1 MPRIPTAHARASS
14 VGRFRARASS
24 VGRFCDRE
32 RRASVD
38 FATPANRESRIEV
51 GVGHMQRERLVDA
64 HGRSRLRRNDEAS
77 RASAVGTPPSSVV
90 DVFRL
95 RLLLPA
101 DDLDNDVDL
110 RGFLRAHV
118 SVDGAPLSDIIL
130 RHKVCRTEATTLDFR
145 HLEGF
150 QRLPHASARRT
161 QRRIEGFGRRARR
174 RGPRD
179 RSPQFRH
186 KHPIALPSVLARNR
200 AVPRHRRRP
209 RGDILIPRSS
219 QANAHVAPRGP
230 RPGPPVLQRLPAP
243 TQRQRHDLQHH
254 RSVRLRSRREPQTH
268 LRGRARAYA
277 RVPGGGERG
286 FATPTISR
294 DADAFARDAFARR
307 RQRRARWFPAT
318 RTASHDTTSQVD
330 ATVIFYLEPETSA
343 GDPDPELYASCSI
356 DTLCSLPSGDDE
368 RVVALSARARRA
380 AAAAPPCEN
389 YLQAEVAVETAHGW
403 LTTD

>member
-24 VGRFCDRE
+24 VGRFRDRE
-32 RRASVD
+32 RHASVD

-110 RGFLRAHV
+110 RGFLREHV
-118 SVDGAPLSDIIL
+118 FVDGAPLSDIIL
-130 RHKVCRTEATTLDFR
+130 RHKVCRPEATALDFR

-150 QRLPHASARRT
+150 QRLPHALARRT

-186 KHPIALPSVLARNR
+186 KHLLIELIVHPFCSEIAPRRDTAGAPGDILP
-200 AVPRHRRRP
+200 RRDTAGAP
-209 RGDILIPRSS
+209 GDILILRSS
-219 QANAHVAPRGP
+219 QVNAHVAPRGP
-230 RPGPPVLQRLPAP
+230 RP
-243 TQRQRHDLQHH
+243 D
-254 RSVRLRSRREPQTH
+254 
-268 LRGRARAYA
+268 
-277 RVPGGGERG
+277 
-286 FATPTISR
+286 
-294 DADAFARDAFARR
+294 
-307 RQRRARWFPAT
+307 
-318 RTASHDTTSQVD
+318 
-330 ATVIFYLEPETSA
+330 
-343 GDPDPELYASCSI
+343 
-356 DTLCSLPSGDDE
+356 
-368 RVVALSARARRA
+368 RA
-380 AAAAPPCEN
+380 A
-389 YLQAEVAVETAHGW
+389 
-403 LTTD
+403 